1 MKMACAQ
8 IYIYI
13 YTRKEMR
20 VFFLYT
26 HFNQYIKILFNLY
39 AYDMSMIRI
48 INILKN
54 IHMII

>member
-1 MKMACAQ
+1 MACAQ

-26 HFNQYIKILFNLY
+26 HFNQYIKILFITYY